1 MAAQQL
7 LNNYVLDKRHTF
19 VVTLFDDFEKYARV
33 PLEYEQPEPKPF
45 VATVRMLKA
54 AGEAWMNL
62 PALYHLFRQC
72 HPQYFRL
79 DTCVLWLKSGKVVR
93 MGV

>member
-33 PLEYEQPEPKPF
+33 PLEYEAPEPKDF
-45 VATVRMLKA
+45 AATVRTRRPPSA
-54 AGEAWMNL
+54 CGAGLERL
-62 PALYHLFRQC
+62 LHLQQPYQSAQRQ
-72 HPQYFRL
+72 RR
-79 DTCVLWLKSGKVVR
+79 TR
-93 MGV
+93 

>member
-33 PLEYEQPEPKPF
+33 PLEYEAPEPKDF
-45 VATVRMLKA
+45 AATVRPA
-54 AGEAWMNL
+54 APRCAE
-62 PALYHLFRQC
+62 
-72 HPQYFRL
+72 
-79 DTCVLWLKSGKVVR
+79 
-93 MGV
+93 

>member
-33 PLEYEQPEPKPF
+33 PLEYESPEPKPF
-45 VATVRMLKA
+45 VATVGWPSSSLQCCFACQHRV
-54 AGEAWMNL
+54 
-62 PALYHLFRQC
+62 ALC
-72 HPQYFRL
+72 HPGPLLVQL
-79 DTCVLWLKSGKVVR
+79 R
-93 MGV
+93 MSHRVT